1 MTSMTF
7 APGWTQEIATGTE
20 RERQDLLSYIS
31 DTYKA
36 IYGMRPHGD
45 TSNMTLEDLRTQ
57 ARRLEDEIIEEMER
71 DKVRAAHVRREKAAH
86 KAAMRY
92 YINLKPRSN
101 AMEIAMRDAM
111 DKA

>member
-1 MTSMTF
+1 MTTMTF

-71 DKVRAAHVRREKAAH
+71 DKVRAEHVRREKAAH

>member
-1 MTSMTF
+1 MTTMTF

-36 IYGMRPHGD
+36 IYGIRPHGD

-57 ARRLEDEIIEEMER
+57 ARRLEDEIISEMER
-71 DKVRAAHVRREKAAH
+71 ERLHAEHVRREKAAH

>member
-1 MTSMTF
+1 M
-7 APGWTQEIATGTE
+7 E
-20 RERQDLLSYIS
+20 RERLH
-31 DTYKA
+31 A
-36 IYGMRPHGD
+36 
-45 TSNMTLEDLRTQ
+45 E
-57 ARRLEDEIIEEMER
+57 
-71 DKVRAAHVRREKAAH
+71 HVRREKAAH